1 MNSEAIKKAAQLIHE
16 ADSLFIGT
24 GAGMGVDS
32 GLADFRGNHGFW
44 KAYPKLGNAWVEFTE
59 MA

>member
-24 GAGMGVDS
+24 GAGMGS
-32 GLADFRGNHGFW
+32 RFRAGRFSW
-44 KAYPKLGNAWVEFTE
+44 
-59 MA
+59 

>member
-24 GAGMGVDS
+24 GAGREAMIVR
-32 GLADFRGNHGFW
+32 L
-44 KAYPKLGNAWVEFTE
+44 
-59 MA
+59 